1 MGGLIKIFA
10 ESVFFEKNGVISGVI
25 SMVKKFNL
33 TADFINFF
41 AEIKI
46 FMLNNGLLLRFQRI
60 NYIIAYSV
68 R

>member
-1 MGGLIKIFA
+1 
-10 ESVFFEKNGVISGVI
+10 
-25 SMVKKFNL
+25 MVKKFNL

-46 FMLNNGLLLRFQRI
+46 FMLNNGLLIRSQRI